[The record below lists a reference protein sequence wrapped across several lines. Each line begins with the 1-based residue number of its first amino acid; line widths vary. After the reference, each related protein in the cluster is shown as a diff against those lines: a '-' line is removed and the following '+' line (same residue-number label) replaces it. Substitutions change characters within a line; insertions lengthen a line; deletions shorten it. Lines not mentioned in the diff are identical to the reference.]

1 MGGNLLVAMAFKID
15 RRLQTITN
23 GHLALADFSIG
34 LVSMPLFSVYLLL
47 GRRWPLGAVA
57 CDLWLSVDYTMSNAS
72 VANLLVISFDRF
84 LSVKRPLMHLPGPED
99 PEEGGAGHR
108 RRLGR
113 VARPLAA
120 VDRLVAPLGRRKD
133 GSRMRLLHSV
143 SN

>member
-72 VANLLVISFDRF
+72 VASHQFR
-84 LSVKRPLMHLPGPED
+84 SVSVGQEAAHLPGPED